1 MEFDTKHS
9 ISLNVR
15 LTQKVHST
23 CSTKHGYM
31 QDLKQCL
38 KEVFIFNLRVDP
50 ANKIDEYILVSLI
63 QDNEIMIM
71 FPQKKHVG

>member
-1 MEFDTKHS
+1 
-9 ISLNVR
+9 
-15 LTQKVHST
+15 
-23 CSTKHGYM
+23 M

-50 ANKIDEYILVSLI
+50 ANKIDEYILVTLI
-63 QDNEIMIM
+63 QDNAIMMM